1 MKKPKKMNGM
11 FKTAFILMIICAVLL
26 VASIVVSYA
35 LERVQIAVLIAVGG
49 AVLCVVA
56 IVLAMFSKPK
66 QPKSLENISE
76 EEIKNTV
83 DNEEIL

>member
-11 FKTAFILMIICAVLL
+11 FKTAFILMLVCAALL

-35 LERVQIAVLIAVGG
+35 LERTQIAVLIAVSG

-56 IVLAMFSKPK
+56 IILAMFSKPK

>member
-11 FKTAFILMIICAVLL
+11 FKAAFILMLVCAVLL

-35 LERVQIAVLIAVGG
+35 LDKVQIAVLIAVGG

-56 IVLAMFSKPK
+56 IILAMFSKPK
-66 QPKSLENISE
+66 QPKPLNNISE
-76 EEIKNTV
+76 EELTNTV

>member
-35 LERVQIAVLIAVGG
+35 LERTQIAVLIAVSG

-56 IVLAMFSKPK
+56 IILAMFSKPK